1 MANPPEVID
10 KSKLVHGDPTKDFF
24 ITMLIKDITLRD
36 AIGDLVDNSVDA
48 IKAKATNRENLK
60 GYTINIKVDG
70 KRFSISDNGTGIEEE
85 IAREYA
91 FKLGKPKDHKLI
103 DHSIGRFGIGM
114 KRAFFKLGNSISVKS
129 KAPTSSFS
137 ISIPVSTWKEDED
150 NWDFHFE
157 NVKAKQK
164 NAASITGTTIEITDL
179 SADAKENF
187 KKPQFE
193 YELREEI
200 ATEQILNINKG
211 IIIKINNEPIA
222 PPDLTLKFNKE
233 IIPAYWKHTF
243 KHSKDSELH
252 VEIFAGVSD
261 EVEIEGGWNIFCN
274 DRLIL
279 SRDTSATT
287 GWTGTGGDGVA
298 KYHQQFWGFRGYVFF
313 NSKKSS
319 SLPWNTTKTGI
330 DPDSSDYLAVRKK
343 MIELMKD
350 VFLLLNRQK
359 KEREKDNP
367 VKNQTL
373 NNKVY
378 AAKAVSVIKIVK
390 EKNKLDP
397 KFHFPADMNA
407 IRETDQKTIRYTV
420 PTVKFNKVKKHIGAS
435 NPSDVGSLT
444 FDHYYE
450 NEIGD

>member
-1 MANPPEVID
+1 MAKQQETID
-10 KSKLVHGDPTKDFF
+10 STLVHGDPTKDFF

-36 AIGDLVDNSVDA
+36 AIGDLVDNSIDA
-48 IKAKATNRENLK
+48 IKAKAINRDNLK
-60 GYTINIKVDG
+60 GYAINIKVDG
-70 KRFSISDNGTGIEEE
+70 NHFSISDNGTGIEEE

-114 KRAFFKLGNSISVKS
+114 KRAFFKLGNNISVKS
-129 KAPTSSFS
+129 KAPTSSF
-137 ISIPVSTWKEDED
+137 IITIPVSTWKDDED
-150 NWDFHFE
+150 NWDFQFE
-157 NVKAKQK
+157 NVKTKQK
-164 NAASITGTTIEITDL
+164 NDTSTTGTTIEITDL
-179 SADAKENF
+179 SADAKESF

-200 ATEQILNINKG
+200 AAEQILNINKG
-211 IIIKINNEPIA
+211 IIIKINNEPLV

-233 IIPAYWKHTF
+233 IIPAYWKHIF
-243 KHSKDSELH
+243 KHSKDSELQ

-261 EVEIEGGWNIFCN
+261 EIEIEGGWNIFCN

-287 GWTGTGGDGVA
+287 GWTGAGGDGVA

-350 VFLLLNRQK
+350 VILLLNRQK

-378 AAKAVSVIKIVK
+378 AAKAVSVIKVVK
-390 EKNKLDP
+390 EKDKLNT
-397 KFHFPADMNA
+397 KFHFPPDMNA
-407 IRETDQKTIRYTV
+407 VKETDQKTIRYTV

>member
-1 MANPPEVID
+1 MTKQREKD
-10 KSKLVHGDPTKDFF
+10 KVTLVHGDPTKDFF

-60 GYTINIKVDG
+60 GYTININVDG
-70 KRFSISDNGTGIEEE
+70 NHFLISDNGTGIEEE
-85 IAREYA
+85 VAREYA

-157 NVKAKQK
+157 NVKTKQK
-164 NAASITGTTIEITDL
+164 NKADATGTVIEITDL
-179 SADAKENF
+179 SADAKESF
-187 KKPQFE
+187 KKPQFQ

-200 ATEQILNINKG
+200 ATEQILNISKG
-211 IIIKINNEPIA
+211 IKITINDEPLV
-222 PPDLTLKFNKE
+222 PPDLTLKFNKD
-233 IIPAYWKHTF
+233 ISPAYWRHTF
-243 KHSKDSELH
+243 KHSKDSELQ
-252 VEIFAGVSD
+252 VEILAGVSD
-261 EVEIEGGWNIFCN
+261 EIEIEGGWNIFCN

-287 GWTGTGGDGVA
+287 GWTGAGGDGVA

-373 NNKVY
+373 NNKVN
-378 AAKAVSVIKIVK
+378 AAKAMSVIKLIK
-390 EKNKLDP
+390 EKSKLDA
-397 KFHFPADMNA
+397 KFHFPPDLNA
-407 IRETDQKTIRYTV
+407 IKETDQKTIRYSV

-435 NPSDVGSLT
+435 SPSDLGSLT
-444 FDHYYE
+444 FEYYYD

>member
-1 MANPPEVID
+1 MAKQINVD
-10 KSKLVHGDPTKDFF
+10 KSKLVFGDPTKDFF
-24 ITMLIKDITLRD
+24 INMLIKDITLRD

-60 GYTINIKVDG
+60 GYTINIKIDSN
-70 KRFSISDNGTGIEEE
+70 RFSISDNGTGIEEK

-114 KRAFFKLGNSISVKS
+114 KRAFFKLGYNISVKS

-137 ISIPVSTWKEDED
+137 IEIPVNTWREVED
-150 NWDFHFE
+150 NWDFQFA
-157 NVKAKQK
+157 NVKTNQK
-164 NAASITGTTIEITDL
+164 NAVTTTGTTIEITDL
-179 SADAKENF
+179 STDAKESF

-193 YELREEI
+193 NELKEEI
-200 ATEQILNINKG
+200 AAEQILNINKG
-211 IIIKINNEPIA
+211 IVIKINNEA
-222 PPDLTLKFNKE
+222 LVAPDLTLKFNKE
-233 IIPAYWKHTF
+233 VIPAYWKHTF
-243 KHSKDSELH
+243 KHTKDAELD

-261 EVEIEGGWNIFCN
+261 EIEIEGGWNIFCN

-279 SRDTSATT
+279 SRDTSSIT
-287 GWTGTGGDGVA
+287 GWTGAGGDGVA

-367 VKNQTL
+367 IKNQTL

-378 AAKAVSVIKIVK
+378 AAKALSIIKVIKD
-390 EKNKLDP
+390 KNKLDS
-397 KFHFPADMNA
+397 KFQFPPELNVVK
-407 IRETDQKTIRYTV
+407 ETDQKTIRYTV
-420 PTVKFNKVKKHIGAS
+420 STVKFNKVKKHIGGT